1 MLRCENKGYV
11 NVCGVLNRYSIMYTC
26 IHFNHTSF
34 ELVFL
39 TILSLQW
46 IMFSLTKFCVVVKQF
61 HNGAFDNQ
69 YQAVYY
75 FAVVSYFNLFLN
87 TSALVKI
94 FARNFY
100 FLGTEFTLIYF
111 ILPDTEVAV
120 YRYIVLCY
128 IIILVR
134 K

>member
-11 NVCGVLNRYSIMYTC
+11 NVCGVLNRYNIMYTC

-34 ELVFL
+34 ELGFL

-69 YQAVYY
+69 Y
-75 FAVVSYFNLFLN
+75 
-87 TSALVKI
+87 
-94 FARNFY
+94 
-100 FLGTEFTLIYF
+100 
-111 ILPDTEVAV
+111 
-120 YRYIVLCY
+120 
-128 IIILVR
+128 
-134 K
+134 